1 MNFTAGTVL
10 LWWTYIDIK
19 RTLDK
24 TNPNQ
29 LLEESVR
36 NERAFLAFSI
46 VATIITVRYCQ
57 CMKENV
63 IAFYYYYYLFKL
75 FERYLYILGNF
86 ITPFK
91 YTTQT
96 DWIYDSII

>member
-1 MNFTAGTVL
+1 MNYLIIAGSAL
-10 LWWTYIDIK
+10 LWWTYIEIK

-46 VATIITVRYCQ
+46 IATIITVSL
-57 CMKENV
+57 V
-63 IAFYYYYYLFKL
+63 I
-75 FERYLYILGNF
+75 N
-86 ITPFK
+86 
-91 YTTQT
+91 
-96 DWIYDSII
+96 